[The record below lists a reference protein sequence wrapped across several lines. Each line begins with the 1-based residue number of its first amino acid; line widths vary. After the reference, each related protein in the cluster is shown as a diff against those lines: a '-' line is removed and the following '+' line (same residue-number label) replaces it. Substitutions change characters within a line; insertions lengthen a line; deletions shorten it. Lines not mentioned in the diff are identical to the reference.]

1 MKGRGFTLVEVLV
14 ALAIV
19 AVALMASVRA
29 VGEMAESSAE
39 LKLRLL
45 AGLSA
50 QNRVAL
56 LRATRSFLP
65 TGESSIACPQGN
77 VALVCR
83 QTILATP
90 NPLFQRVEVRVY
102 IEGDDTH
109 YLAELVGILTNE
121 T

>member
-1 MKGRGFTLVEVLV
+1 
-14 ALAIV
+14 
-19 AVALMASVRA
+19 
-29 VGEMAESSAE
+29 
-39 LKLRLL
+39 
-45 AGLSA
+45 
-50 QNRVAL
+50 
-56 LRATRSFLP
+56 
-65 TGESSIACPQGN
+65 